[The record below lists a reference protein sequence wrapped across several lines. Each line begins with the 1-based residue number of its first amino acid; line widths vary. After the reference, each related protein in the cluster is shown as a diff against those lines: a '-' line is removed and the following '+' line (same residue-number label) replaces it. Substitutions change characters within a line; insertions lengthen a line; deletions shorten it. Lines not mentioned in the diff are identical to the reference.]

1 MYVVHPFE
9 KLQMPRVK
17 FVRSLFAI
25 ATLWSAPVMLQAT
38 EMHPLV
44 VTGILLDKV
53 TTAHPT
59 PKYPR
64 FALQLGIAGL
74 VRVDLKVQNG
84 EIVEANASGN
94 APMLAY
100 EARQWIVRRWKFKP
114 EVTGMF
120 TIPID
125 YKRQA

>member
-1 MYVVHPFE
+1 
-9 KLQMPRVK
+9 
-17 FVRSLFAI
+17 
-25 ATLWSAPVMLQAT
+25 
-38 EMHPLV
+38 
-44 VTGILLDKV
+44 
-53 TTAHPT
+53 
-59 PKYPR
+59 
-64 FALQLGIAGL
+64 